1 MLNKLPLINL
11 SRLKMPNSLEKRNS
25 ILKDIKNLF
34 IWIAIALIIRWQVLE
49 PRWIPSGS
57 MLPTLQIQ
65 DRILVEKLSPK
76 ISSKS
81 NLTSL
86 KNKIIVFNVPEQL
99 VEVGYKSNVAL
110 IKRVIGTP
118 GDKIEVK
125 EGNLYLN
132 EVVQNNIISDKNINY
147 STGPFIVP
155 EKSLWVMGDN
165 RNNSM
170 DSHIWGFL
178 PYEKVIGKA
187 IFRYWPLNK
196 IGPIRFPILN
206 KGV

>member
-1 MLNKLPLINL
+1 MRIPEE
-11 SRLKMPNSLEKRNS
+11 RRNS
-25 ILKDIKNLF
+25 IIKDLRNLL
-34 IWIAIALIIRWQVLE
+34 IWIAIALIIRWQVIE

-65 DRILVEKLSPK
+65 DKILVEKLTCK
-76 ISSKS
+76 ISPKS
-81 NLTSL
+81 NLSKL

-99 VEVGYKSNVAL
+99 INAGYDKDTAL
-110 IKRVIGTP
+110 IKRVIGVP
-118 GDKIEVK
+118 GDKVEVK

-132 EVVQNNIISDKNINY
+132 DIAQDNNIADKNINY
-147 STGPFIVP
+147 STGPYIVP
-155 EKSLWVMGDN
+155 KDSLWVMGDN

-170 DSHIWGFL
+170 DSHVWGFL

-187 IFRYWPLNK
+187 ILRYWPLNK

-206 KGV
+206 N

>member
-1 MLNKLPLINL
+1 
-11 SRLKMPNSLEKRNS
+11 
-25 ILKDIKNLF
+25 
-34 IWIAIALIIRWQVLE
+34 
-49 PRWIPSGS
+49 

-65 DRILVEKLSPK
+65 DKILVEKLTPK
-76 ISSKS
+76 ITSKS
-81 NLTSL
+81 NLSKL

-99 VEVGYKSNVAL
+99 IEAGYESDIAL
-110 IKRVIGTP
+110 IKRVIGVP
-118 GDKIEVK
+118 GDKVEVK

-132 EVVQNNIISDKNINY
+132 DIAQNNYISDKNINY
-147 STGPFIVP
+147 SIGPYVVP

-187 IFRYWPLNK
+187 IFRYWPLNN
-196 IGPIRFPILN
+196 IGPIRFPSLN
-206 KGV
+206 NVG

>member
-1 MLNKLPLINL
+1 MKNPE
-11 SRLKMPNSLEKRNS
+11 EKKSS
-25 ILKDIKNLF
+25 ILNDFKNLF
-34 IWIAIALIIRWQVLE
+34 IWIIIALIIRWQVIE

-65 DRILVEKLSPK
+65 DKILVEKLTPK
-76 ISSKS
+76 ITYDS
-81 NLTSL
+81 NLSKL
-86 KNKIIVFNVPEQL
+86 KNKIVVFNVPEQL
-99 VEVGYKSNVAL
+99 IEAGYESDIAL
-110 IKRVIGTP
+110 IKRVIGVP
-118 GDKIEVK
+118 GDKVEVK

-132 EVVQNNIISDKNINY
+132 DIAQDNYISDKNINY
-147 STGPFIVP
+147 SIGPYVVP

-196 IGPIRFPILN
+196 IGPIRFPCLN
-206 KGV
+206 NLG

>member
-1 MLNKLPLINL
+1 MQNPV
-11 SRLKMPNSLEKRNS
+11 EKKSS
-25 ILKDIKNLF
+25 ILKDFKSLF
-34 IWIAIALIIRWQVLE
+34 IWIVIALIIRWQVIE

-65 DRILVEKLSPK
+65 DKILVEKLTPK
-76 ISSKS
+76 ITSKS
-81 NLTSL
+81 NLSKL

-99 VEVGYKSNVAL
+99 IEAGYGSDIAL
-110 IKRVIGTP
+110 IKRVIGVP
-118 GDKIEVK
+118 GDKVEVK
-125 EGNLYLN
+125 EGILYLN
-132 EVVQNNIISDKNINY
+132 DFAQNNYISDKNINY
-147 STGPFIVP
+147 SIGPYVVP

-187 IFRYWPLNK
+187 IFRYWPLNN
-196 IGPIRFPILN
+196 IGPIRFPSLN
-206 KGV
+206 NIG

>member
-1 MLNKLPLINL
+1 MIN
-11 SRLKMPNSLEKRNS
+11 REEKKSS
-25 ILKDIKNLF
+25 ILKDFKNLF
-34 IWIAIALIIRWQVLE
+34 IWIIIALIIRWQVIE

-57 MLPTLQIQ
+57 MLPTLNIQ
-65 DRILVEKLSPK
+65 DKILVEKITPK
-76 ISSKS
+76 IKFNS
-81 NLTSL
+81 NLSDL

-99 VEVGYKSNVAL
+99 IDAGYESDIAL
-110 IKRVIGTP
+110 IKRVIGVP
-118 GDKIEVK
+118 GDKVEVK
-125 EGNLYLN
+125 EGNLYIN
-132 EVVQNNIISDKNINY
+132 DIAQNNNLSDKNINY

-187 IFRYWPLNK
+187 IFRYWPLNN
-196 IGPIRFPILN
+196 IGPIQFPVLN
-206 KGV
+206 NLD

>member
-1 MLNKLPLINL
+1 MTKPA
-11 SRLKMPNSLEKRNS
+11 EKKSS
-25 ILKDIKNLF
+25 IIKDLKNLF
-34 IWIAIALIIRWQVLE
+34 FWIIIALIIRWQVIE

-65 DRILVEKLSPK
+65 DKILVEKLTPK
-76 ISSKS
+76 ITSELNLSK
-81 NLTSL
+81 L
-86 KNKIIVFNVPEQL
+86 KNKIIVFNVPEKL
-99 VEVGYKSNVAL
+99 IEAGYKSDIAL
-110 IKRVIGTP
+110 IKRVIGVP

-132 EVVQNNIISDKNINY
+132 DVVQDNYISDNNINY
-147 STGPFIVP
+147 STGPYVVP

-178 PYEKVIGKA
+178 PFEKVIG
-187 IFRYWPLNK
+187 
-196 IGPIRFPILN
+196 
-206 KGV
+206 

>member
-1 MLNKLPLINL
+1 MQNPA
-11 SRLKMPNSLEKRNS
+11 EKKSS
-25 ILKDIKNLF
+25 ILNDFKNLF
-34 IWIAIALIIRWQVLE
+34 IWIIIALIIRWQVIE

-65 DRILVEKLSPK
+65 DKILVEKLTPK
-76 ISSKS
+76 ITSKS
-81 NLTSL
+81 NLSKL

-99 VEVGYKSNVAL
+99 IEAGYESDIAL
-110 IKRVIGTP
+110 IKRVIGVP
-118 GDKIEVK
+118 GDKVEVK

-132 EVVQNNIISDKNINY
+132 DIAQNNYISDKNINY
-147 STGPFIVP
+147 SIGPYFVP

-187 IFRYWPLNK
+187 IFRYWPLNN
-196 IGPIRFPILN
+196 IGPIRFPVLN
-206 KGV
+206 NLG